1 MTAPFDPTQGPILI
15 EAEVSGPTGR
25 SSLQLPVDTGATMS
39 VIDPTLL
46 VAVGYD
52 PAASPDR
59 VSVVMGGGV
68 TSVPRLILNR
78 LTVLG
83 HHRIGLSVL
92 SHGLPPAAGVDGLLG
107 LDFLRGRMMTLDF
120 QAGLMTLD

>member
-1 MTAPFDPTQGPILI
+1 MTAAFDPTQGPIVI

-25 SSLQLPVDTGATMS
+25 SSLQLLVDTGATMT

-46 VAVGYD
+46 IAVGYD

-59 VSVVMGGGV
+59 VSVAMGGGV
-68 TSVPRLILNR
+68 TTVPRLVLNR

-83 HHRIGLSVL
+83 HHRIGIAVL
-92 SHGLPPAAGVDGLLG
+92 SHDLPPAAGVDGLLG
-107 LDFLRGRMMTLDF
+107 LDFLRGRILTLDF
-120 QAGLMTLD
+120 QAGRITLD

>member
-1 MTAPFDPTQGPILI
+1 MTAPFDPRQGPILI

-25 SSLQLPVDTGATMS
+25 SNLQLLLDTGATMT

-59 VSVVMGGGV
+59 VQVAMGGGV
-68 TSVPRLILNR
+68 ASVPRLVLNR

-83 HHRIGLSVL
+83 HHRIGIAVL
-92 SHGLPPAAGVDGLLG
+92 SHALPPEAGVDGLLE
-107 LDFLRGRMMTLDF
+107 LDFLRGRILNLDF
-120 QAGLMTLD
+120 QAGLIALN